1 MTDHKLHN
9 HEEEEETIKETRL
22 HRVKT
27 DFGSLDYYKS
37 FIKKTG
43 SSHISGVKFGEVLRE
58 FNEYIRERIAAKGVE
73 YIMPNRVGKLELRK
87 IKTEL
92 KIDEDGNIINNLPI
106 NWKATRELWAESEKA
121 KEKGTKI
128 RYTNEHT
135 DGHTFRIF
143 YRTSKANYKNKSI
156 YKMKVNRGM
165 KRMLSKSIFAG
176 RIDAFLR

>member
-1 MTDHKLHN
+1 MSNQHHN
-9 HEEEEETIKETRL
+9 QQEEEEDKADTRL
-22 HRVKT
+22 HRVKS
-27 DFGSLDYYKS
+27 DFGSLDYYKH

-43 SSHISGVKFGEVLRE
+43 NDHISGIKFGEVLRE
-58 FNEYIRERIAAKGVE
+58 FNEYIRERISTKGVE

-92 KIDEDGNIINNLPI
+92 KIDEDGNIINNLPV
-106 NWKATRELWAESEKA
+106 NWKATRELWAESEKS

-176 RIDAFLR
+176 RIDAFLK